1 MKIALPVADGQL
13 CLHFGHCQA
22 FAVVEVDENNNIVGT
37 EMLTPPPH
45 QPGVLPPWVAD
56 QGVSLVIAGGMG
68 GRAINLFNEVGVD
81 VIVGAP
87 AASPEKLVSDY
98 LAGNLQTGSNAC
110 DH

>member
-68 GRAINLFNEVGVD
+68 GRAINLFNEVGVE

-87 AASPEKLVSDY
+87 PAPPEKLVSDY

>member
-87 AASPEKLVSDY
+87 AAPPEKLVSDY